1 MKVIR
6 KKLIAEFTG
15 TFFMILFGCGS
26 IIVNQSTGAISHLG
40 VAIVWGIVVAVMIS
54 ATGHISMAHFN
65 PAVTIAFAVTDHFPK
80 KEVLPYII
88 AQVTGALLACAALFI
103 IFEQPETYGAS
114 QPAGSMMQSFMLE
127 LFLTTSLMF
136 VIVAVATDQTAPGP
150 IAPIMIGATVA
161 LNALWAGP
169 ISGASMNPARSIAP
183 AIFQGAWGGHWLYW
197 AGPILGAMLGALLYN
212 AIRRDKE
219 ETEDII
225 RTPA

>member
-1 MKVIR
+1 MKTLH

-26 IIVNQSTGAISHLG
+26 IIVNQLTGAISHLG

-65 PAVTIAFAVTDHFPK
+65 PAVTIAFAATGHFPK

-88 AQVTGALLACAALFI
+88 SQIIGALLACAALFI

-114 QPAGSMMQSFMLE
+114 QPSGSLIQSFVLE
-127 LFLTTSLMF
+127 LFLTASLMF
-136 VIVAVATDQTAPGP
+136 VIIAVATDQTAPGP

-183 AIFQGAWGGHWLYW
+183 AIFQGSWSGHWLYW
-197 AGPILGAMLGALLYN
+197 VGPILGALLGAFLYK
-212 AIRRDKE
+212 AIRRDKRS
-219 ETEDII
+219 TAN
-225 RTPA
+225 P

>member
-1 MKVIR
+1 MKTLH

-26 IIVNQSTGAISHLG
+26 IIVNQLTGAISHLG

-65 PAVTIAFAVTDHFPK
+65 PAVTIAFAATGHFPK

-88 AQVTGALLACAALFI
+88 SQIIGALLACAALFI

-114 QPAGSMMQSFMLE
+114 QPSGSLIQSFVLE
-127 LFLTTSLMF
+127 LFLTASLMF
-136 VIVAVATDQTAPGP
+136 VIIAVATDQTAPGP

-183 AIFQGAWGGHWLYW
+183 AIVSGDLKNLWIYLVAPIIGSTLAIPFLNFIQG
-197 AGPILGAMLGALLYN
+197 
-212 AIRRDKE
+212 RK
-219 ETEDII
+219 TENNN
-225 RTPA
+225 